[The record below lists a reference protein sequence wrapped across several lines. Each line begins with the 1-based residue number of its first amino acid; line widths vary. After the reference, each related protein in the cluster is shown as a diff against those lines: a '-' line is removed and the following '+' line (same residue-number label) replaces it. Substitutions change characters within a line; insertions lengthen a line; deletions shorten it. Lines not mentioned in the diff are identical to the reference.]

1 MHSRQK
7 SLQYSIQSKKK
18 LNNKLRA
25 MKEIPKENIENV
37 KDTKNI
43 VFSINILANLKHPN
57 SIQLYEFYEDDKN
70 LKANA
75 SFQNLQ
81 LNIANIGLINLIN
94 NINKNIDEN
103 KILGIKE
110 LINAIC
116 DDINELLIKN
126 NYENLIKQSRM
137 FF

>member
-1 MHSRQK
+1 MSR
-7 SLQYSIQSKKK
+7 IQ
-18 LNNKLRA
+18 
-25 MKEIPKENIENV
+25 
-37 KDTKNI
+37 KNI

-81 LNIANIGLINLIN
+81 LNIANIGFINLIN
-94 NINKNIDEN
+94 NVNKNIDEN

-116 DDINELLIKN
+116 NDINELLIKN